1 MFFVFRCCSSPQIGK
16 TKELNQNFRLETWT
30 IWKRVNKF
38 GRGVLVGKVN
48 YRDKQVHMSW
58 MSSVGFFFVLKY
70 KQLETILES
79 CLLKD
84 AGVVSENT

>member
-1 MFFVFRCCSSPQIGK
+1 MPQIRK
-16 TKELNQNFRLETWT
+16 TKEPNQNLRLETWT

-38 GRGVLVGKVN
+38 GWGVLVGKVN

-58 MSSVGFFFVLKY
+58 MSSVLLFFFVLKY

-84 AGVVSENT
+84 ASVVSENT